1 MEWKYLNQWTHNRIL
16 PQTGVD
22 TILAFEDQYLIC
34 FKNSREI
41 LQINLNQKDCFLFL
55 TDEMKLPFV
64 PEGKMGNISQMLSSA
79 RTERIEMELHD
90 RIIKIWF
97 KKRDIYND
105 TTTYVLV
112 LELIPRFQNIILC
125 KEEDNELIIVESLRK
140 FSFAENNQR
149 QILLN
154 IPYVQPETTYEVEDR
169 EIVFPLQI
177 HTEGF
182 NWEGNDINIWFEALF
197 YQVELQKRLQQ
208 RKKDKQK
215 AILKNLKKVQLK
227 LEKQQQELLNA
238 EKETEW
244 QQKAELLKHNLHA
257 FKPGMTSVEVINYYS
272 ENQELVTIELL
283 PGKKPLDNL
292 QYYIRKYKK
301 ARSGREKI
309 KENIISTEDELRS
322 LQDMLEAI
330 ESVTSYADFVSSYKS
345 EKHSRFSQEALPFR
359 RLRINANWE
368 IMIGRKARENDLLT
382 GRVAKPNDWWFH
394 TRIYQGTHV
403 VLRNYAKLTP
413 NDDLIEVCCRL
424 AAYYSKAKTSIN
436 VPVDYTQ
443 IRFVTKPRGAAP
455 GYVIYKNQKTV
466 FVNPLDFRE
475 ARSELER
482 LGYLVPGV

>member
-1 MEWKYLNQWTHNRIL
+1 MEWKYLNQWTHNRLL
-16 PQTGVD
+16 PETGVD
-22 TILAFEDQYLIC
+22 SILTFEDQYLIC
-34 FKNSREI
+34 FKSSKKM
-41 LQINLNQKDCFLFL
+41 LQINLNQQDCFLFV
-55 TDEMKLPFV
+55 TEEMKLPFI

-79 RTERIEMELHD
+79 RPEKVEIEPND
-90 RIIKIWF
+90 RIVKLWF

-125 KEEDNELIIVESLRK
+125 KEEESDLIIIESLRK
-140 FSFAENNQR
+140 FSFSENNQR

-154 IPYVQPETTYEVEDR
+154 IPYIQPETTYQVDDR
-169 EIVFPLQI
+169 EVVYPLQI
-177 HTEGF
+177 HTECF
-182 NWEGNDINIWFEALF
+182 NWEGNDVNTWFKELF

-208 RKKDKQK
+208 KKNDKK
-215 AILKNLKKVQLK
+215 KVINKNLKKVQGKLK
-227 LEKQQQELLNA
+227 KQQLELLNA

-244 QQKAELLKHNLHA
+244 QHKAELLKHNLHA
-257 FKPGMTSVEVINYYS
+257 FKSGMKSVEVIDYYS
-272 ENQELVTIELL
+272 ETQEQVTIELL
-283 PGKKPLDNL
+283 PDKKPVENL
-292 QYYIRKYKK
+292 QYYIKKYRKAK
-301 ARSGREKI
+301 SGREKI
-309 KENIISTEDELRS
+309 KEHITATQNELQA
-322 LQDMLEAI
+322 LTDILD
-330 ESVTSYADFVSSYKS
+330 SVDSVVSYADFVNSYSS
-345 EKHSRFSQEALPFR
+345 EKHSKYNQEALPFR

-382 GRVAKPNDWWFH
+382 GRVAKPTDWWFH

-482 LGYLVPGV
+482 LGYLSSGI